1 MSAIVNK
8 LLKVVIP
15 VTLGIIILVSC
26 FWISDRLDPDPGI
39 ICENPSM
46 SAAGYLTV
54 MGILAAV
61 GIVYQL
67 AFDILLRGTIKMN
80 KFLELIFEVIVF
92 VACYTVV
99 ETCFFLNSN
108 TISIDVLTIGLVL
121 GSVYTVSRFL
131 FDKLIKLKILNK

>member
-1 MSAIVNK
+1 MNAIANK

-15 VTLGIIILVSC
+15 ITLGTVIFVGC
-26 FWISDRLDPDPGI
+26 FWIADRLDPNPGI
-39 ICENPSM
+39 SCEDPSWP
-46 SAAGYLTV
+46 AAVYLTA
-54 MGILAAV
+54 MGILAIV

-99 ETCFFLNSN
+99 EICFVLNSK
-108 TISIDVLTIGLVL
+108 TISIEVLTIGLVL
-121 GSVYTVSRFL
+121 GSVYTVSRLL
-131 FDKLIKLKILNK
+131 FGKLIK

>member
-1 MSAIVNK
+1 MNVIANK

-15 VTLGIIILVSC
+15 VTLGTVIFVGC
-26 FWISDRLDPDPGI
+26 FWIADRLEPNEGLI
-39 ICENPSM
+39 SCEDPSM

-67 AFDILLRGTIKMN
+67 AFDILLRGNIKMN
-80 KFLELIFEVIVF
+80 KFLELIFEIIVF

-99 ETCFFLNSN
+99 KVCFLLNSK
-108 TISIDVLTIGLVL
+108 TISIVEDLTIGLVL
-121 GSVYTVSRFL
+121 GSVYTVSRLL
-131 FDKLIKLKILNK
+131 FGKLIK